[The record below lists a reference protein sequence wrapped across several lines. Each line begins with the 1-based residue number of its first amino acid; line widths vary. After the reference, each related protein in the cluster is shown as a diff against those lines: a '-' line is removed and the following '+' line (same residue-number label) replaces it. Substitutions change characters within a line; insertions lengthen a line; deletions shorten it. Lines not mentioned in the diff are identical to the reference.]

1 MGQAQELMIDLQ
13 PRDRLATLATYRMK
27 YANDLQIYRLLPALQ
42 RLFPSIT
49 NGDRVDYGE
58 QGTEKRMRRLAA
70 ANIYRRIGWPHRR
83 SFERHLSTINY
94 ESRFSRG
101 AKILCEELGE
111 TAKEVAVTLARNR
124 QYFTRPSDDKSRNLR
139 HHEEVNNFRVAATLA
154 LLHHPAAVWP
164 NKLPDWLL
172 SNARREISVTVP
184 NEIIPPKVMNTVQ
197 KPGEFDTQFTR
208 IPDDSFVLI
217 PDKNE
222 THRVLYFYE
231 RERTRK
237 NSDRD
242 AARIFTYWQWFETGV
257 FKEEADDVRILF
269 EMTTEEHMRNMM
281 ETVYKTIPDG
291 SRLFWFTNQE
301 LINRTIKSKVILKSF
316 ENLLRGTLPGQNLRG
331 FGPLIQQ
338 GIDKDYSATTF
349 MDRIVELITSESL
362 AQVDLLKAIGHYATL
377 AEIEE
382 QGSQRPES
390 LLEKLTEE
398 YDKLASTRF
407 GLLDDPSII
416 LESVWTVAHK
426 KHEGQMHGL
435 LDNIA

>member
-1 MGQAQELMIDLQ
+1 MDQAQELMIDLQ
-13 PRDRLATLATYRMK
+13 PRDRLAALATYRMK
-27 YANDLQIYRLLPALQ
+27 YVNDLQIYRLLPALQ
-42 RLFPSIT
+42 HLFPSIT
-49 NGDRVDYGE
+49 NGDRVEYGE

-70 ANIYRRIGWPHRR
+70 ANIYKRIGWPHRR

-94 ESRFSRG
+94 DSRFSRG

-139 HHEEVNNFRVAATLA
+139 HHEEVNNFRVASTLA
-154 LLHHPAAVWP
+154 LLNHPAAAWP

-184 NEIIPPKVMNTVQ
+184 NDIIPPKVMNTVQ
-197 KPGEFDTQFTR
+197 KPGEFETQFTR

-217 PDKNE
+217 PDKNQS
-222 THRVLYFYE
+222 HKVLYFYE

-242 AARIFTYWQWFETGV
+242 AARIFTYWQWYETGV
-257 FKEEADDVRILF
+257 FKQEADDVRILF
-269 EMTTEEHMRNMM
+269 EVTTEEHMRNLMD
-281 ETVYKTIPDG
+281 TVYKTIPDG

-316 ENLLRGTLPGQNLRG
+316 ENLWRGILSADCFQGIE
-331 FGPLIQQ
+331 PLIQQ
-338 GIDKDYSATTF
+338 GIDKDFSAMTF
-349 MDRIVELITSESL
+349 MDRFVELITAESPV
-362 AQVDLLKAIGHYATL
+362 QVDRLKAIGHHATL

-382 QGSQRPES
+382 ESDGPES
-390 LLEKLTEE
+390 LLEKLAEE

-416 LESVWTVAHK
+416 LAPIWTVAHK
-426 KHEGQMHGL
+426 EHKGQMQGL
-435 LDNIA
+435 LDKIA